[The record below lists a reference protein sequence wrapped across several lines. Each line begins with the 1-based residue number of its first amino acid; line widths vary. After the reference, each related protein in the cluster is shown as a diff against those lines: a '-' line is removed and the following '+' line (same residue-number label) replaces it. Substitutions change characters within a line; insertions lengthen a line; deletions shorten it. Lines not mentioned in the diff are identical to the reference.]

1 MIKLKGLNYFAT
13 DEKVGKKKMGK
24 NGKVYIV
31 KKNKSGNKRWII
43 SDFYKQY
50 KKSEK
55 KLKILLDKNIIKYN
69 FCSIEEQLQKNKN
82 WFKDINNNITFPEIS
97 ISFKFNK
104 IGQDFNKKFQRC
116 AYESG
121 FFKFVINTGSDY
133 DMKKLIRTFFYIISP
148 DFTIWKDF
156 NKEFKKFKKNNNF
169 L

>member
-13 DEKVGKKKMGK
+13 DEKVGKKRMGK

-55 KLKILLDKNIIKYN
+55 KLKILLYKSPIKYN

-82 WFKDINNNITFPEIS
+82 WFKDQSNNITFPEIS

-104 IGQDFNKKFQRC
+104 IGQELGQKEFQKC
-116 AYESG
+116 AYESE

-133 DMKKLIRTFFYIISP
+133 DIKNSIRTYFYIISP
-148 DFTIWKDF
+148 DFTLWKDF
-156 NKEFKKFKKNNNF
+156 NKEFTKFKKK
-169 L
+169 